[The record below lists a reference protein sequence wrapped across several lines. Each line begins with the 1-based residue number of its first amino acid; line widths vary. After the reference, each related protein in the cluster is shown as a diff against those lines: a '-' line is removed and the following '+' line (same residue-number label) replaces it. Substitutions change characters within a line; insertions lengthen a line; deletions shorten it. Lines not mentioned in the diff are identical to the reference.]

1 MPVVR
6 VDVVAT
12 PELAARRAALWLAD
26 ALRDAIR
33 ERDRACIALSGGSS
47 PLPLFRELVRAE
59 LDWSAVHVFQVD
71 ERVVKRGDP
80 ARNLTVL
87 EQVFVHEGPLSAE
100 RLHPM
105 WVDRSDL
112 AAAAEAY
119 AESLATLAG
128 SPVVLDAVHLG
139 LGADGHTASLFP
151 GDAACDVTGS
161 AVAVTGEHAGYRRMT
176 LTYPALDAARRI
188 VWFATGEGKQA
199 IVTRLAAGDA
209 TIPAARVATGHA
221 VLVADYA
228 AGRLLA
234 AARPG

>member
-1 MPVVR
+1 MR

-12 PELAARRAALWLAD
+12 PELAARRGALWLAD

-33 ERDRACIALSGGSS
+33 QRDRACIALSGGNS
-47 PLPLFRELVRAE
+47 PVPLFRELVRAE

-80 ARNLTVL
+80 ARNLTTL

-112 AAAAEAY
+112 AAAADAY
-119 AESLATLAG
+119 AESLVTLAG
-128 SPVVLDAVHLG
+128 SPIELDAVHLG

-151 GDAACDVTGS
+151 GDSACGITDRPVVLT
-161 AVAVTGEHAGYRRMT
+161 AEHAGFRRVT
-176 LTYPALDAARRI
+176 LTYPVLNAARRI
-188 VWFATGEGKQA
+188 VWFATGEGKQPM
-199 IVTRLAAGDA
+199 VTRLAAGDVG
-209 TIPAARVATGHA
+209 IPAGRVAVERA

-228 AGRLLA
+228 AGRLL
-234 AARPG
+234 PGVVPG